1 MLISELPV
9 QESKKVVSLKYK
21 NSLFK
26 GKIEEFDHI
35 HLVNLDVI
43 WITVKKN
50 LKVLND
56 LPHTWHLYRKWIM
69 V

>member
-26 GKIEEFDHI
+26 GKIEEFYQI
-35 HLVNLDVI
+35 HLDKPRCHLDNSE
-43 WITVKKN
+43 KESES
-50 LKVLND
+50 LE
-56 LPHTWHLYRKWIM
+56 
-69 V
+69 